1 MKESLNLN
9 IQDNYTKNSAKRVD
23 ERKTNKDY
31 LKRILSIMSD
41 GNLMQ
46 YSNHIKSSSE
56 KDSRSISHKKG
67 EENQHRPTSFP
78 VFSKTG
84 L

>member
-1 MKESLNLN
+1 MASARYNRDLERSHRWQSSE
-9 IQDNYTKNSAKRVD
+9 ITDTKNSAKRVD

-46 YSNHIKSSSE
+46 YSNHIKSSPE
-56 KDSRSISHKKG
+56 KDSRSS
-67 EENQHRPTSFP
+67 
-78 VFSKTG
+78 
-84 L
+84 